1 MLLRLVSVVKKIK
14 PLTVLSSV
22 AVDCIAL
29 NY

>member
-1 MLLRLVSVVKKIK
+1 MT
-14 PLTVLSSV
+14 LTHDKSAPGCTTLASSV